1 MSMHLVGPYMT
12 TTKYNR
18 KQKTSKNK
26 RLDQA
31 KEEHEAYLKKLGVG
45 KTTLPVDAKGRRL
58 GINSLPDLSTG
69 SRITSDT
76 VPGNGNA
83 RRVNQY
89 TGDELLG
96 IATMHKSNAVPVR
109 KDSKDAAKEISS
121 MRR

>member
-1 MSMHLVGPYMT
+1 MSMHLVRGMT
-12 TTKYNR
+12 SLN
-18 KQKTSKNK
+18 QKRRRSQKKTQQQ
-26 RLDQA
+26 LA
-31 KEEHEAYLKKLGVG
+31 AEAEHEAYLKRLGVG
-45 KTTLPVDAKGRRL
+45 RASLPVDKKGRRL
-58 GINSLPDLSTG
+58 GINPLPDLSTG
-69 SRITSDT
+69 PRVTSDA